1 MLGQVTNAKNLG
13 LPDMSFRE
21 IAIFVPLIAWSVW
34 IGVYPKPYFDVL
46 RRPVA
51 EIVQRVR
58 PEYYAAVPPPV
69 SAGGVLASVE
79 KIPPAKTGGG
89 TGGGAQ

>member
-1 MLGQVTNAKNLG
+1 VTNAKNLG

-58 PEYYAAVPPPV
+58 PEYYAAQEADHERRWSAPLVLAK
-69 SAGGVLASVE
+69 AGGAR
-79 KIPPAKTGGG
+79 
-89 TGGGAQ
+89 